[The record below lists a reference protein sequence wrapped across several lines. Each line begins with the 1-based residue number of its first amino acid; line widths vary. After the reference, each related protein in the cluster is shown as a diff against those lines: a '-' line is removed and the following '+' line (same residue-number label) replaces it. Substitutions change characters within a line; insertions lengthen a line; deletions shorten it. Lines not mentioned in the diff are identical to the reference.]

1 MRTDKK
7 RIMKDRALNLICCA
21 LPRCCPRA
29 TTVTLDEGTQIFNG
43 CVRMKAIQLE
53 APRTFRRLEIGEPK
67 SLGPNEALV
76 RTHRVGVCGTDT
88 SAYLGKFP
96 LFSYPRIPGHEL
108 GIEVLEIGSDV
119 TNVKPGDRCSV
130 EPYMNNAE
138 SFASRRGRGNC
149 CQELQVLGV
158 HTDGGLRERFIVRAD
173 KLHPSKR
180 LSYEELAL
188 VETLAIGCH
197 AINRAAPR
205 TGDHLLIIGAG
216 PIGLSVLEFARL
228 AGSKT
233 TVMDMNAERL
243 AFCRRN
249 YNLTNTVLFK
259 GDSSDLDQMREI
271 TGSELYP
278 TVLDATGSAPSMN
291 QALNYVA
298 HAGTLVYV
306 GITTEDIRF
315 PDRLFHSREMTLK
328 ASRNALPEDFRR
340 IIQLIENRQ
349 IDTGRWITHRT
360 TFDDVIEVFD
370 SYIKPETG
378 VIKAMIEI
386 P

>member
-1 MRTDKK
+1 
-7 RIMKDRALNLICCA
+7 
-21 LPRCCPRA
+21 
-29 TTVTLDEGTQIFNG
+29 
-43 CVRMKAIQLE
+43 
-53 APRTFRRLEIGEPK
+53 
-67 SLGPNEALV
+67 V

-88 SAYLGKFP
+88 SAYLGKFA
-96 LFSYPRIPGHEL
+96 LLSYPRIPGHEL
-108 GIEVLEIGSDV
+108 GIEVLEVGADV
-119 TNVKPGDRCSV
+119 KNVKAGDRCSV
-130 EPYMNNAE
+130 EPYMNNVE
-138 SFASRRGRGNC
+138 SFASRRGFGNC

-158 HTDGGLRERFIVRAD
+158 HTDGGLRERFVVRAD
-173 KLHPSKR
+173 KLHPSKL

-197 AINRAAPR
+197 AVNRAAPQPNN
-205 TGDHLLIIGAG
+205 HLLIIGAG

-228 AGSKT
+228 AGSNIT
-233 TVMDMNAERL
+233 MMDMNAERL
-243 AFCRRN
+243 AFCRKN

-259 GDSSDLDQMREI
+259 DDGSELGQMQQI
-271 TGSELYP
+271 TGGELYP

-306 GITTEDIRF
+306 GITTQDVTF

-349 IDTGRWITHRT
+349 IDTTRWITHRT
-360 TFDDVIEVFD
+360 AFDEVIDVFD
-370 SYIKPETG
+370 SYTRPETG
-378 VIKAMIEI
+378 VIKAIIEI